1 MDVSEHASSEIYVE
15 TLHIHQRVL
24 HPFFIDHRSR
34 SRLGPPTA
42 QSSVREYGTHRSN
55 SLLFKQC
62 DEYGRACSYVETL
75 DIIGNTAVSHCR
87 NILVNSWLYRP
98 LQLHESTPTTTLSQG
113 RSARPSARGPLRTGG
128 RRSALPSARGRGGR
142 SALPSALRGGDRPSP
157 PR

>member
-34 SRLGPPTA
+34 RRLGPPTA

-75 DIIGNTAVSHCR
+75 DIIGNTAVSH
-87 NILVNSWLYRP
+87 
-98 LQLHESTPTTTLSQG
+98 
-113 RSARPSARGPLRTGG
+113 
-128 RRSALPSARGRGGR
+128 
-142 SALPSALRGGDRPSP
+142 
-157 PR
+157 